1 MNLPVVQ
8 RIFGLLLMLF
18 SLTMLPP
25 MAVGLYY
32 QDGNWQPFLD
42 AFLALAILGA
52 LVWWPVRAEQRE
64 LRLRDG
70 FLVVALFWIVLGGA
84 GAAPLLLSKRLD
96 MTVTDAIFEAVSGF
110 TTTGA
115 IIFAKLEALPISV
128 LYYRSQIEWL
138 GGIGIV
144 VLAVALLPMLGVGG
158 MQLLRAETPGPVKDS
173 KLTPRITETAKA
185 LWLIYLA
192 ITAACA
198 LAYWAA
204 GMSPFDAIA
213 HSFTTVST
221 GGNSTRDESLAYF
234 DDPLVELI
242 AVVFMFI
249 GAVNFSLHFLAW
261 RSRRLSSYVRDPE
274 FMAYV
279 RILAIAILGYTLV
292 LWLTRFVHEPGDAL
306 RRALFHAVSMQT
318 TSGFVTEDF
327 TSWPGALPVILI
339 LSAFVGGCA
348 GSTSGG
354 MKMVRWLL
362 LWKQGQREVTQLVH
376 PNAELPVKLGAKPMD
391 KRVIDAVW
399 GFFAVYVVSFGILM
413 VAMLATGE
421 DQVTAFSAIA
431 ACMTNAGTGLA
442 DVATNFTSLTDA
454 GKWICILAMLLGRLE
469 VFPLLVLV
477 SRTFWRK

>member
-32 QDGNWQPFLD
+32 KDGNWQPFLD
-42 AFLALAILGA
+42 AFVALAILGA
-52 LVWWPVRAEQRE
+52 LAWWPVRSQQRE

-70 FLVVALFWIVLGGA
+70 FLVVALFWIVLGAA

-96 MTVTDAIFEAVSGF
+96 MTVTDAIFEAVAGF

-115 IIFAKLEALPISV
+115 IIFPKLEALPISV

-185 LWLIYLA
+185 LWLIYLSLT
-192 ITAACA
+192 IVCA
-198 LAYWAA
+198 VAYWAA
-204 GMSPFDAIA
+204 GMSTFDAIA
-213 HSFTTVST
+213 HAFTTVST
-221 GGNSTRDESLAYF
+221 GGNSTRDASLAYY
-234 DDPLVELI
+234 DSVAIEII
-242 AVVFMFI
+242 AIVFMFI

-261 RSRRLSSYVRDPE
+261 RHRRVSSYFKDPE
-274 FMAYV
+274 FHVYV
-279 RILAIAILGYTLV
+279 RILVTAIIAYTLT
-292 LWLTRFVHEPGDAL
+292 LWLSRYVHEPGEAL
-306 RRALFHAVSMQT
+306 RLALFHAVAMQT
-318 TSGFVTEDF
+318 TSGFVTDDF
-327 TSWPGALPVILI
+327 THWPGALPVILI

-354 MKMVRWLL
+354 MKVVRWLL
-362 LWKQGQREVTQLVH
+362 LWKQGQREVAQLVH
-376 PNAELPVKLGAKPMD
+376 PNAELPVKLGAKAID

-413 VAMLATGE
+413 VALLATGE

-442 DVATNFTSLTDA
+442 DVATNFTSLTSA
-454 GKWICILAMLLGRLE
+454 GKWICVLAMLLGRLE

-477 SRTFWRK
+477 SGTFWRK

>member
-42 AFLALAILGA
+42 AFVALAILGA
-52 LVWWPVRAEQRE
+52 LLWWPVRSQQRE

-84 GAAPLLLSKRLD
+84 GAAPLLLSTRLD

-115 IIFAKLEALPISV
+115 IIFPRLEVLPISV

-192 ITAACA
+192 ITVACA

-204 GMSPFDAIA
+204 GMSLFDAIA
-213 HSFTTVST
+213 HSFSTVST

-234 DDPLVELI
+234 DDPVIELV
-242 AVVFMFI
+242 AVTFMFI

-261 RSRRLSSYVRDPE
+261 RSRRVSNYFRDPE
-274 FMAYV
+274 FRAYL
-279 RILAIAILGYTLV
+279 RILVTTIIAYTLV
-292 LWLTRFVHEPGDAL
+292 LWLTRFVHEPGNAL
-306 RRALFHAVSMQT
+306 RLALFHAVSMQT
-318 TSGFVTEDF
+318 TSGFVTNDF
-327 TSWPGALPVILI
+327 THWPGALPVILI

-362 LWKQGQREVTQLVH
+362 LWKQGQREVSQLVH
-376 PNAELPVKLGAKPMD
+376 PNAELPVKLGAKAID

-399 GFFAVYVVSFGILM
+399 GFFAVYVVSFGVLM

-442 DVATNFTSLTDA
+442 DVATNFTSLTNT
-454 GKWICILAMLLGRLE
+454 GKWICVLAMLLGRLE

>member
-42 AFLALAILGA
+42 AFGALAILGA
-52 LVWWPVRAEQRE
+52 LVWWPVRKQQRE

-70 FLVVALFWIVLGGA
+70 FLVVALFWIVLGVA

-96 MTVTDAIFEAVSGF
+96 MTITDAIFEAVSGF

-115 IIFAKLEALPISV
+115 IIFPKLQTLPISV

-185 LWLIYLA
+185 LWIIYLT

-198 LAYWAA
+198 LAYWSA

-213 HSFTTVST
+213 HAFSTVST
-221 GGNSTRDESLAYF
+221 GGNSTRDASLAYY
-234 DDPLVELI
+234 DNPLIEII
-242 AVVFMFI
+242 AVIFMFI

-261 RSRRLSSYVRDPE
+261 RHRRISSYFRDPE
-274 FMAYV
+274 FGAYV
-279 RILAIAILGYTLV
+279 RILGISILVYTLV
-292 LWLTRFVHEPGDAL
+292 LWLSRFVHEPGHAL
-306 RRALFHAVSMQT
+306 RLALFHAVSMQT
-318 TSGFVTEDF
+318 TSGFVTDDF
-327 TSWPGALPVILI
+327 THWPGALPVLLI
-339 LSAFVGGCA
+339 LSAFIGGCA

-354 MKMVRWLL
+354 MKTVRWLL
-362 LWKQGQREVTQLVH
+362 LWKQGQREVAQLVH
-376 PNAELPVKLGAKPMD
+376 PNAELPVKMGAKAID

-399 GFFAVYVVSFGILM
+399 GFFAVYVVSFGVLM
-413 VAMLATGE
+413 VALLATGE

-442 DVATNFTSLTDA
+442 DVATNFTSLTNT
-454 GKWICILAMLLGRLE
+454 GKWICVLAMLLGRLE